1 MSAERATSN
10 SPKITQAMF
19 RRMLQKMSP
28 KQLRQL
34 PPESLPDDIP
44 LDLIDEAPPE
54 LREILEDLSFSLSSR
69 QLSDREGDRERYG
82 EEVAAAIEYA
92 ARHRPQSAA
101 QAFDQAVAELAS
113 QWRQQRDS
121 DATAADAFARRLE
134 RLGSVR
140 ELQDEAGRLGRSLAA
155 IDDALAQNADDQR
168 AIDARR
174 QLQEDF
180 ERIEKSLSA
189 YHTLSID
196 LVRREMHRKREEIE
210 RHAFEDEQLRK
221 RLDVL
226 HERLERSQSL
236 LKRSLR
242 PAVARRE
249 RDRLQQRIA
258 DLLKEREE
266 REWVIDENDMTR
278 WFDAV
283 VDANLFLNSR
293 RHAQALRDARM
304 QLFKLLNLF
313 CQQQEDAAQQVARNP
328 FLQLDPQQAIEFL
341 LISERFIV
349 GYFAQ
354 KRKDLTQWLGGAAEQ
369 KLRELDDVQANILS
383 EFKRHRPR
391 R

>member
-1 MSAERATSN
+1 MPAERATSN

-28 KQLRQL
+28 KQLRAL

-44 LDLIDEAPPE
+44 LDLIEEAPPE
-54 LREILEDLSFSLSSR
+54 LRELLEDLSFSLSSR
-69 QLSDREGDRERYG
+69 QLSDREDARQRYG
-82 EEVAAAIEYA
+82 EEAAAAIEYA

-101 QAFDQAVAELAS
+101 DAFDQAVAELAS

-121 DATAADAFARRLE
+121 DAGVADTFARRLE

-140 ELQDEAGRLGRSLAA
+140 ELQDEAGRLGRALAA
-155 IDDALAQNADDQR
+155 IDEALAHNGEEPR
-168 AIDARR
+168 ALEARR
-174 QLQEDF
+174 QLQDDF

-242 PAVARRE
+242 PGVARRE

-283 VDANLFLNSR
+283 VDANLFLDPR
-293 RHAQALRDARM
+293 RQAQALRDARM

-328 FLQLDPQQAIEFL
+328 FLQLDPEQAIEFL

-369 KLRELDDVQANILS
+369 KLRELDDVQANILG

>member
-1 MSAERATSN
+1 MSAERATNN
-10 SPKITQAMF
+10 STRITQAMF
-19 RRMLQKMSP
+19 RRMLHKMSP
-28 KQLRQL
+28 QQLRQL

-69 QLSDREGDRERYG
+69 QLSDREDDRQRYG

-101 QAFDQAVAELAS
+101 QAFDQAVAELAG
-113 QWRQQRDS
+113 QWRQQRES
-121 DATAADAFARRLE
+121 DADAADAFARRLE

-140 ELQDEAGRLGRSLAA
+140 ELQDEAGRLGRALAS
-155 IDDALAQNADDQR
+155 IDEALAQNGEDQR
-168 AIDARR
+168 ALEARR
-174 QLQEDF
+174 QLQGDF

-242 PAVARRE
+242 PGVARRE

-258 DLLKEREE
+258 DLLKERED

-283 VDANLFLNSR
+283 VDANLFLDSK

-328 FLQLDPQQAIEFL
+328 FLQLDPKQAIEFL

-369 KLRELDDVQANILS
+369 KLRELDDVQADILS
-383 EFKRHRPR
+383 EYKRHRPR